1 MGTKRAFRSSIGF
14 TVHDVPSTKR
24 GSVGSCCRRSGCAC
38 LPGFDVFGLG
48 FSVDGSVRVVR
59 FRLSLV
65 PLRSD
70 HRWRQRRRRSSANR
84 TLSRVFAFLESVTAR
99 VSGDHREVIVG
110 RQLFARGRGWRRWP
124 SGRSSWS
131 WSRVESELA
140 SDSERGPRG
149 GGNTFGQLDR
159 VSCERAPER

>member
-1 MGTKRAFRSSIGF
+1 MDRFVFVRL
-14 TVHDVPSTKR
+14 R
-24 GSVGSCCRRSGCAC
+24 
-38 LPGFDVFGLG
+38 LP
-48 FSVDGSVRVVR
+48 
-59 FRLSLV
+59 LV

-70 HRWRQRRRRSSANR
+70 RRWRQRRRWSSANR
-84 TLSRVFAFLESVTAR
+84 TLSRVFASLESAAAQ

-140 SDSERGPRG
+140 SDSEGGPRG